1 LLNGFG
7 RILDDIVPNRTG
19 DKVLRHS
26 LEEGLE
32 KGKPEE

>member
-1 LLNGFG
+1 
-7 RILDDIVPNRTG
+7 VPNRTG